1 MNYKDAIAS
10 RRIMKIL
17 DIRNI
22 EYGLYLD
29 VREKFISLKQGFITP
44 ELRRK
49 SLAEFASIIKPMID
63 DLMEH
68 DLEIWKTISARKGDL
83 TANELH
89 SIYNAVVYNVIRG
102 REYPSPDFR
111 TVMIEE
117 MNNPQRPRTIQEW
130 HERVLFGEEVESDL
144 G

>member
-29 VREKFISLKQGFITP
+29 VREKFISLKQGFITT
-44 ELRRK
+44 ELRKK

-68 DLEIWKTISARKGDL
+68 DLRSGRL
-83 TANELH
+83 
-89 SIYNAVVYNVIRG
+89 YRRG
-102 REYPSPDFR
+102 KETLQP
-111 TVMIEE
+111 
-117 MNNPQRPRTIQEW
+117 MNCTLYTMRC
-130 HERVLFGEEVESDL
+130 V
-144 G
+144 